1 MKPPEEVLLRVVV
14 VVVVASLLANFFGIS
29 STMKPSSIVTTLLCG
44 ALYQSDCLLAA
55 KVVGFNV
62 TRALPNNGGAIASLA
77 QRDYIAETL
86 INNLTYGGY
95 RK

>member
-1 MKPPEEVLLRVVV
+1 MKSPEEVLLRVVV
-14 VVVVASLLANFFGIS
+14 VVVASLLANFVGIS

-44 ALYQSDCLLAA
+44 TLYQSDCLLAA

-62 TRALPNNGGAIASLA
+62 TRALPNNGEAIASLA
-77 QRDYIAETL
+77 RRDYIAETL
-86 INNLTYGGY
+86 NNNRTYAGY